1 MKFEW
6 LKYIKDVL
14 PGLVKSKLKDLAAQA
29 LIGFGGLKGW
39 VAKIIVKKVLKYL
52 DINFTKLVNIA
63 YGRIKAGIDERNY
76 QDRINKPDA
85 DAEDI
90 RDAARDLIDGK
101 P

>member
-14 PGLVKSKLKDLAAQA
+14 PGLVKSKLSDLATQA
-29 LIGFGGLKGW
+29 LLGLSGFQAW
-39 VAKIIVKKVLKYL
+39 IAKIVVKKLIKWL
-52 DINFTKLVNIA
+52 DINFQELVNIV
-63 YGRIKAGIDERNY
+63 YGRIKAGIDERKY

>member
-14 PGLVKSKLKDLAAQA
+14 PGLVKSKLQGLATQA
-29 LIGFGGLKGW
+29 LLSVTGFSGW
-39 VAKIIVKKVLKYL
+39 IAKIVAKKIIKYL
-52 DINFTKLVNIA
+52 DINFTKLVNIM
-63 YGRIKAGIDERNY
+63 YGRIKAGIDEKNY

>member
-14 PGLVKSKLKDLAAQA
+14 PGLVKSKLSDLATQA
-29 LIGFGGLKGW
+29 LLGLSGFQAW
-39 VAKIIVKKVLKYL
+39 IAKIVVKKIIKYL
-52 DINFTKLVNIA
+52 DINFQELVNIV
-63 YGRIKAGIDERNY
+63 YGRIKAGIDERKY

>member
-14 PGLVKSKLKDLAAQA
+14 PGLVKSKLMDLATQA
-29 LIGFGGLKGW
+29 LVGLSGFQAW
-39 VAKIIVKKVLKYL
+39 IAKIVVKKIIKYL
-52 DINFTKLVNIA
+52 NINFTKLVNIM
-63 YGRIKAGIDERNY
+63 YGRIKAGIDERKY

>member
-14 PGLVKSKLKDLAAQA
+14 PGLVKSKLSDLATQA
-29 LIGFGGLKGW
+29 LLGLSGFQAW
-39 VAKIIVKKVLKYL
+39 IAKIVVKKLIKWL
-52 DINFTKLVNIA
+52 DINFQELVNIM